1 MERVELFL
9 ETNSVSPTL
18 FVGLGGSGSKIVD
31 RVAEKLRRQ
40 WNWEQYRQ
48 LVHFFAIDT
57 NIADLESLPQ
67 IPPAHRLLIS
77 DFDEREYVKQ
87 KRGQAQLPADPFCT
101 QWLPEGYDFR
111 ATRGSGAGQVRI
123 ESRLSLFY
131 QLERDRGEI
140 IKRVNEAIYLAKDH
154 ENPFRRFSPRKF
166 NVFIFGSVAGG
177 TGSGAFLALAYL
189 LQELVENAGWIPQ
202 LYATL
207 LMPSLFHR
215 AVKGALQPDID
226 ANGYAA
232 LKELEHL
239 MRLGYESTEPRLR
252 FHVNPMHAERTHVD
266 RMPFLF
272 CYLVDLPA
280 QMSIAPYRE
289 AIADAVYLQ
298 LFSPI
303 IGTQHGVY
311 DNYEKHQKSLA
322 HGYAVNYGTYGCSML
337 VLPDDDL
344 LEYCALR
351 YAKKA
356 LESYLTFKLPERAGE
371 LAAEFAIDYN
381 DPRFRAMTE
390 ERRARVIDEKFRD
403 FVRYCGRLEQ
413 DSDNPEGPFSTIVHR
428 CERRDKHAQ
437 SLPAEF
443 DREMEKV
450 LQAARDSVDLPMMT
464 PVDLTPTNIKVDA
477 EVDELREAIA
487 RSRAALRTMAEG
499 HKVQI
504 GGGAFLRDFFERN
517 RVDPFCQRYF
527 LIGLAEH
534 LATRLAQLDAK
545 HDELKRYA
553 LDSETVR
560 NDIKNKKDTL
570 VRTAEWTVLERLRR
584 RNQDFEESR
593 ADFVRFFND
602 DLQGAARLA
611 LETEFAR
618 ELFGV
623 LREAVGGLLDTYR
636 NVTARAAEMIGELGR
651 ACDRMRETAESAS
664 GRSEAGEYV
673 LDVEVLR
680 DFTGQRHWHHFFEE
694 RIGSGEQ
701 ELAMFDR
708 DRILAA
714 MNEAFGP
721 KSDERGH
728 RRSPTTAEV
737 ADALREAFTAMGRER
752 LMPMIKG
759 TRAAGPDRKLKGLLV
774 DDALRLEARYYL
786 TEQLRK
792 DRSPA
797 EPSPA
802 MIDDYVERK
811 LQFCAAKAS
820 VLATLDDS
828 IASDDAV
835 VSASDIFLVGM
846 HAHFLG
852 SEQGSLQ
859 PLLNKA
865 APGHQLLEGWY
876 DEKRVV
882 FYRAVLGV
890 PLYFFRRVNGELR
903 NAYVQVMARKERGYP
918 LHVDGDWETSL
929 PNLDP
934 LERKQE
940 QVARERGEELRRYAW
955 AILAGA
961 VVAREGRYLWSH
973 AGHEGELGVGHRAGF
988 AGFAALDARTG
999 ERLAAAARDRREAA
1013 LADRQLADELRGR
1026 IERWV
1031 SELDEEA
1038 WQLEQRKQRGDRE
1051 TIAFLGELLGVL
1063 RGELERLG
1071 PAPRA

>member
-18 FVGLGGSGSKIVD
+18 FIGLGGSGSKIVD
-31 RVAEKLRRQ
+31 RVSDKLRRQ

-57 NIADLESLPQ
+57 NIADLESLPN

-77 DFDEREYVKQ
+77 DFDKREFVKQ
-87 KRGQAQLPADPFCT
+87 KRGQAHLPPDPFCT

-131 QLERDRGEI
+131 QLERDRGEL
-140 IKRVNEAIYLAKDH
+140 IKRLNEAIYLAKDH

-177 TGSGAFLALAYL
+177 TGSGGFLAMAYL

-252 FHVNPMHAERTHVD
+252 FHVNPMHVEKTHVD

-337 VLPDDDL
+337 VLPDNDL
-344 LEYCALR
+344 LEYCAMR

-356 LESYLTFKLPERAGE
+356 LESYLTFQLPDRAGE
-371 LAAEFAIDYN
+371 LANEFAINYD

-413 DSDNPEGPFSTIVHR
+413 DSDNTEGPFSTIVHR
-428 CERRDKHAQ
+428 CERRDKQSQ

-443 DREMEKV
+443 DREMEKL
-450 LQAARDSVDLPMMT
+450 LQAARDAIDLPMMT

-487 RSRAALRTMAEG
+487 RARAALRTMAEG

-504 GGGAFLRDFFERN
+504 GGGSFLRDFFERN

-534 LATRLAQLDAK
+534 LATRLGQLDAK

-553 LDSETVR
+553 LDSDSIRNEIKSKKET
-560 NDIKNKKDTL
+560 L
-570 VRTAEWTVLERLRR
+570 ARTAEWTLLERLKR
-584 RNQDFEESR
+584 RNRDFEESR

-611 LETEFAR
+611 LETELAR
-618 ELFGV
+618 ELFGA
-623 LREAVGGLLDTYR
+623 LKAAVGGLLDTYR

-651 ACDRMRETAESAS
+651 SCDRMLASAESAS

-680 DFTGQRHWHHFFEE
+680 DFTGRRHWHHYFEE

-708 DRILAA
+708 DRILAT
-714 MNEAFGP
+714 MNDAFGP
-721 KSDERGH
+721 RIDARGQ
-728 RRSPTTAEV
+728 RRTPTTAEV
-737 ADALREAFTAMGRER
+737 AESLREAFTAMGRER
-752 LMPMIKG
+752 LAPMITG

-792 DRSPA
+792 DRSSADPT
-797 EPSPA
+797 PA

-811 LQFCAAKAS
+811 LQFCASKAA
-820 VLATLDDS
+820 VLATLDES
-828 IASDDAV
+828 LASDDAV
-835 VSASDIFLVGM
+835 VSANDIFLVGM
-846 HAHFLG
+846 HEHFLG
-852 SEQGSLQ
+852 AEQGSLQ

-903 NAYVQVMARKERGYP
+903 NAYLQVMARKERGYP
-918 LHVDGDWETSL
+918 LHIDGDWETSL

-940 QVARERGEELRRYAW
+940 QVAAERGASLRDYSW
-955 AILAGA
+955 AVLAG
-961 VVAREGRYLWSH
+961 VVVEHDGRCRWTL
-973 AGHEGELGVGHRAGF
+973 AGHEGELGTGRRASFQGF
-988 AGFAALDARTG
+988 VALDARTAQ
-999 ERLAAAARDRREAA
+999 RLREAA
-1013 LADRQLADELRGR
+1013 QAQQEAARADRALAGELRAR
-1026 IERWV
+1026 IEKWV
-1031 SELDEEA
+1031 ADLDEEA
-1038 WQLEQRKQRGDRE
+1038 WRLEQRGQRDDRE
-1051 TIAFLGELLGVL
+1051 TVAFLGELQQVL

-1071 PAPRA
+1071 PAART